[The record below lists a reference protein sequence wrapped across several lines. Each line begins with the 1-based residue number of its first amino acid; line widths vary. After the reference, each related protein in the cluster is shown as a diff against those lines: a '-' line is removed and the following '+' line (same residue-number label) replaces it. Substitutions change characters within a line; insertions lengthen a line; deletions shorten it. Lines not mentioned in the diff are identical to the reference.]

1 MGTDGQGTAHSTIEG
16 VIGQERTLLGLTAVG
31 GGPVGFGLALSGGG
45 IRSASFALGVVQQ
58 LAVGLKSGL
67 LTFHY
72 LSTVSGGG
80 YMGTAIDWLRH
91 CYGEAFQ
98 HQLGS
103 KEQGDRSSE
112 LRDTTRKDSAK
123 VAGTWLDYVRMHG
136 NYLLPPRIS
145 VLALVG
151 FGLRGLLFTVLV
163 YGGAAVALL
172 AIFNDIGVLPSW
184 CAVRCA
190 PRPWFGIERWVVLSV
205 GMLAAHILLYGL
217 ATWLA
222 SVSVSLAVL
231 TTALAIA
238 AGFFGSFEV
247 LSYVQ
252 GDTSTR
258 WPYLAVVLVVT
269 ITYLVMATRV
279 LLGAF
284 TGPVPRPPLQ
294 VQFRLWGYRYR
305 TWIQQALGGVL
316 GVSLGLLILWS
327 IPSAY
332 HWLRNAASWAPAAV
346 GGGSSL
352 LTGVVTVLKSLMGQ
366 KKNPNPSLLD
376 RAVAAIAPII
386 GAAAVVY
393 GSLILA
399 YGIQAGG
406 WYLPQCPCAWVAPQ
420 LSLTIALIL
429 IVAALVLGFFC
440 NANYLSLGSMYRDRL
455 MEMFMPDK
463 SAIDA
468 TQWEPATEAECVRIS
483 DLLADGIKGKYRL
496 FHLVSC
502 NIILTDAVRDSFR
515 GRGGDSFAFSPLY
528 SGSSATGWARS
539 DLVGGRWMS
548 LATAMATSGA
558 AANPDAAV
566 AGAGFTRNRLVAFLM
581 WIFNVRLGYWLRNP
595 SYVPDSGRERVTWP
609 PNFWIPGLWQGLL
622 GRGLD
627 EDASH
632 VQLSDGGHFDNTG
645 LYELIRRRVR
655 VIVLSQASADPTYQM
670 DDLANAIERVR
681 ADFGVHIRF
690 DIPGCGPAT
699 IRPVSTDARSEIKTP
714 EMYATRGY
722 ALARIY
728 YPRLM
733 PDREQSQSQGQ
744 TSGWT
749 NWDHGY
755 LLYLQATRVQEIKDR
770 VDIDSYARMH
780 PAFPNE
786 STANQFF
793 DEDQVEAYREL
804 GMAITQQA
812 FRELFRPQKPATAD
826 VVPDD
831 LGPALGVQ

>member
-1 MGTDGQGTAHSTIEG
+1 MATDDQDLARSIDA
-16 VIGQERTLLGLTAVG
+16 VIDQERALLGLTPVRG
-31 GGPVGFGLALSGGG
+31 CPVGIGLALSGGG

-58 LAVGLKSGL
+58 LVVALKKGLP
-67 LTFHY
+67 TFHY

-80 YMGTAIDWLRH
+80 YMGTAISWLRH

-98 HQLGS
+98 GQLGS
-103 KEQGDRSSE
+103 KEQGDRSAE
-112 LRDTTRKDSAK
+112 LDDITRKDPASVGK
-123 VAGTWLDYVRMHG
+123 TWLDYVRMHG
-136 NYLLPPRIS
+136 NYLLPPRIT

-151 FGLRGLLFTVLV
+151 VALRSFLFTVVV
-163 YGGAAVALL
+163 YGGAAVAML

-184 CAVRCA
+184 CAVRCV
-190 PRPWFGIERWVVLSV
+190 PRPWFAIERWVVLWIGV
-205 GMLAAHILLYGL
+205 LAAHILLYGF

-222 SVSVSLAVL
+222 SVSVALAVL
-231 TTALAIA
+231 TSMLVIP
-238 AGFFGSFEV
+238 AGFIGSFGV
-247 LSYVQ
+247 LSYVR
-252 GDTSTR
+252 GDASAR
-258 WPYLAVVLVVT
+258 WPYLVVVLVVT

-279 LLGAF
+279 LLGSF
-284 TGPVPRPPLQ
+284 TGPVPRPTLQ
-294 VQFRLWGYRYR
+294 VQIHLSSYRFRTR
-305 TWIQQALGGVL
+305 IQQSLGTVL
-316 GVSLGLLILWS
+316 GVSLGLLIVWS
-327 IPSAY
+327 IPSVY
-332 HWLRNAASWAPAAV
+332 HWLRHTASWAPAAV

-352 LTGVVTVLKSLMGQ
+352 LTGVITILKSLLGQ
-366 KKNPNPSLLD
+366 KKNPNPGLLD

-393 GSLILA
+393 GILILA
-399 YGIQAGG
+399 YVIQAGG

-420 LSLTIALIL
+420 MSLTIALVL
-429 IVAALVLGFFC
+429 IVVVLVLGFFC

-468 TQWEPATEAECVRIS
+468 TQWEPATEAECVRIT
-483 DLLADGIKGKYRL
+483 DLLADGIKGEYRL
-496 FHLVSC
+496 FHLVNC

-566 AGAGFTRNRLVAFLM
+566 AGAGFTRNSLVAFLM
-581 WIFNVRLGYWLRNP
+581 WIFNVRLGHWLRNP
-595 SYVPDSGRERVTWP
+595 RYLPDNGVDRVTWP

-655 VIVLSQASADPTYQM
+655 VIVLSQASADPNYQM

-690 DIPGCGPAT
+690 DIPGYGPET
-699 IRPVSTDARSEIKTP
+699 IRPVSTDAHSETKTP
-714 EMYATRGY
+714 EMYAMRGY

-749 NWDHGY
+749 NWDQGY
-755 LLYLQATRVQEIKDR
+755 LLYLQATKVQDIGDR

-780 PAFPNE
+780 PDFPNE

-793 DEDQVEAYREL
+793 DEDQLEAYREL

-812 FRELFRPQKPATAD
+812 FREMFHPDPDTANG
-826 VVPDD
+826 VPGD